1 MAGDLDVAV
10 QTNVQLNVTRIA
22 ERVVKHFDHEP
33 ELKARIAQALSGV
46 ADEQSA
52 AVTHEQFAAVAH
64 GQTAAVAH
72 EQSAAVALAGRSY
85 SLSSMNLTRRGVLR
99 WFHRNLDS
107 EEPRIECEG
116 RDRCNR
122 DPATVRVAVINQD
135 IAIGRASS
143 AHQPNKR
150 IIDRRRISPNGLEGL
165 E

>member
-1 MAGDLDVAV
+1 MHIGHGA
-10 QTNVQLNVTRIA
+10 R
-22 ERVVKHFDHEP
+22 VKHTGGEPLPDDH
-33 ELKARIAQALSGV
+33 
-46 ADEQSA
+46 
-52 AVTHEQFAAVAH
+52 T
-64 GQTAAVAH
+64 
-72 EQSAAVALAGRSY
+72 
-85 SLSSMNLTRRGVLR
+85 R
-99 WFHRNLDS
+99 WFHRNLES

-122 DPATVRVAVINQD
+122 DPTTVRLAVINQD